1 MNEIETEPL
10 TAESNGTGYQ
20 VSAEPVVQTRRAVS
34 AKEARAN
41 FPAEVVGAL
50 ADTSLAVLARDPKTL
65 FVFWDQEVSQQLTAI
80 GLDPERFLL
89 RAVREDGSEEKAS
102 AIDPLLGYAFAEV
115 GTAGASYTC
124 ELGFLQDSTWQR
136 LVGSGAVKTPPDGI
150 SENEDAEFATVPFH
164 LSFQRLIDIFRASS
178 NSQKTLSESI
188 ATMQDK
194 ARELRAEMSPEEWS
208 HMITT
213 ATSSVAA
220 EVGLD
225 SSVQSNELSALLQ
238 TVKEDVRRELP
249 SPETRARWRYSGE
262 NFGGS
267 SGGASWGGESSR

>member
-1 MNEIETEPL
+1 MRVVRDDG
-10 TAESNGTGYQ
+10 AEES
-20 VSAEPVVQTRRAVS
+20 
-34 AKEARAN
+34 
-41 FPAEVVGAL
+41 
-50 ADTSLAVLARDPKTL
+50 
-65 FVFWDQEVSQQLTAI
+65 
-80 GLDPERFLL
+80 
-89 RAVREDGSEEKAS
+89 AS

-136 LVGSGAVKTPPDGI
+136 LVGSDAVKTPPDGI

-194 ARELRAEMSPEEWS
+194 AREMRAEMSAEEWS
-208 HMITT
+208 QMIAT
-213 ATSSVAA
+213 ADLIDRGGNRPRST
-220 EVGLD
+220 
-225 SSVQSNELSALLQ
+225 SVQSNELSALLQ

-249 SPETRARWRYSGE
+249 SPETRARWRHVGE
-262 NFGGS
+262 
-267 SGGASWGGESSR
+267 